1 MPHCAPP
8 PTKVPHYGRDD
19 THKYRLTRSVRR
31 SAGKAAG
38 PFQPVQ
44 CLRMSKE
51 DDRALNEFTGE
62 AEELLD
68 TLSHDLAELET
79 EGINVRPEVVNKI
92 FREVH
97 SLKGLAGMLGFS
109 EISELSHT
117 LEDMLDRLRMG
128 KIEIS
133 RDLIDL
139 LYDSVDSL
147 NRLVIAIRDPAISG
161 LVDITGLT
169 RRIHHVITSQPQK
182 AHVDPFAEL
191 TLDEQTK
198 KSLTEY
204 EEHRLVENVRI
215 RKHILAVEVR
225 FDFSDFDE
233 RLRELTELLS
243 RSGEVVSTLPAIDGS
258 GGSGIAFRLLY
269 GSMLDEAEVAAL
281 VPDGKVA
288 SLRRVEPAALEADA
302 AGMAADAPEEDLS
315 LRSISQTVRVDI
327 SKLDHVMNIVGELI
341 IEKTQL
347 DSLTRSLHQGEAVQQ
362 ARLTAHELTKIARN
376 LDRKLNELQK
386 SVIETRMVP
395 MGQIYAKLSRAVRKV
410 ARELNKEIELVLH
423 GEDTE
428 LDKVMVEELTDPLM
442 HIIRNALDH
451 GIESAE
457 GRAAVGKNPI
467 GRITLNAYQQ
477 GNSVVLDVTDDG
489 RGIDQELVRKAA
501 VKRNLIAQHD
511 PFDQQRAYEML
522 FTPGFSTAS
531 AVSEISGRGVGLDVV
546 KKNLQELKGTID
558 ILSVPG
564 VGSTFRIMLPITLA
578 IIQALIVR
586 AGGEQF
592 AIPLTS
598 VEESLRI
605 YSRDIYT
612 VERREVFALRDF
624 TVPLLRLADAFR
636 LSGHRA
642 DTPDTKWFVVVTR
655 SGEKVAGILVD
666 ALVRQQE
673 VVIKSIGERLKTIPG
688 IAGATEVGEGEIVL
702 VIDVGTLIESFGGR
716 AREMRAAVG
725 V

>member
-1 MPHCAPP
+1 
-8 PTKVPHYGRDD
+8 
-19 THKYRLTRSVRR
+19 
-31 SAGKAAG
+31 
-38 PFQPVQ
+38 
-44 CLRMSKE
+44 MSKE
-51 DDRALNEFTGE
+51 DDRARDEFTGE

-68 TLSHDLAELET
+68 TLSRDLVEFESQ
-79 EGINVRPEVVNKI
+79 GRDVRPEVINKI

-97 SLKGLAGMLGFS
+97 SLKGLAGMLGFG
-109 EISELSHT
+109 EISELAHS

-133 RDLIDL
+133 KDLIDL
-139 LYDSVDSL
+139 LYDAVDSL
-147 NRLVIAIRDPAISG
+147 NRLVISVHDPSVGG
-161 LVDITGLT
+161 LIDVTGLT
-169 RRIHHVITSQPQK
+169 RRIHQLVTNQP
-182 AHVDPFAEL
+182 AHEHGNPFEDL
-191 TLDEQTK
+191 TLDDQTR

-204 EEHRLVENVRI
+204 EEHRLQENVRA
-215 RKHILAVEVR
+215 RKQILAVEVR

-233 RLRELTELLS
+233 KLRALTELLS
-243 RSGEVVSTLPAIDGS
+243 ASGEVISTLPAIDS
-258 GGSGIAFRLLY
+258 TGGSGIAFRLLY
-269 GSMLDEAEVAAL
+269 GSMMGADAVSAL
-281 VPDGKVA
+281 VPEGKVT
-288 SLRRVEPAALEADA
+288 SLRKEEAPAMESEA
-302 AGMAADAPEEDLS
+302 EEEQS

-347 DSLTRSLHQGEAVQQ
+347 DTLTRSLHQGEALQQ

-395 MGQIYAKLSRAVRKV
+395 VGQIYAKLSRTVRKT
-410 ARELNKEIELVLH
+410 ARELNKEIELVLR

-451 GIESAE
+451 GIESAAE
-457 GRAAVGKNPI
+457 RVAKGKNPI
-467 GRITLNAYQQ
+467 GKVTLNAYQQ

-489 RGIDQELVRKAA
+489 RGIDPELVRKSA

-522 FTPGFSTAS
+522 FMPGFSTAA

-546 KKNLQELKGTID
+546 KKNLQELKGSID
-558 ILSVPG
+558 ILSVSG
-564 VGSTFRIMLPITLA
+564 EGTTFRIMLPITLA
-578 IIQALIVR
+578 IIQALVVR
-586 AGGEQF
+586 AAGEQF

-605 YSRDIYT
+605 YSRDIRT
-612 VERREVFALRDF
+612 VERREVFTLRDF
-624 TVPLLRLADAFR
+624 TLPLLRLADAFR
-636 LSGHRA
+636 LDGDREEG
-642 DTPDTKWFVVVTR
+642 PDTKWFVVVTR

-702 VIDVGTLIESFGGR
+702 VIDVGTLIDAFGGA
-716 AREMRAAVG
+716 AREMRAG
-725 V
+725 VLV

>member
-1 MPHCAPP
+1 MPP
-8 PTKVPHYGRDD
+8 G
-19 THKYRLTRSVRR
+19 
-31 SAGKAAG
+31 
-38 PFQPVQ
+38 
-44 CLRMSKE
+44 MSKE

-68 TLSHDLAELET
+68 TLSRDLVELEAQ
-79 EGINVRPEVVNKI
+79 GSGVRPEVINKI

-97 SLKGLAGMLGFS
+97 SLKGLAGMLGFA

-128 KIEIS
+128 KIAIN

-139 LYDSVDSL
+139 LYDAVDSL
-147 NRLVIAIRDPAISG
+147 NRLVISINDPAVSG
-161 LVDITGLT
+161 LVDLTDLT
-169 RRIHHVITSQPQK
+169 RRIHHVVSNQAQQ
-182 AHVDPFAEL
+182 AHEDPFADL

-204 EEHRLVENVRI
+204 EEHRLVENVRG

-233 RLRELTELLS
+233 KLRALTELLNQA
-243 RSGEVVSTLPAIDGS
+243 GEVISTLPAIDSS
-258 GGSGIAFRLLY
+258 GGAGIAFRLLY
-269 GSMLDEAEVAAL
+269 GSTMDVAAVAAL
-281 VPDGKVA
+281 VPEGTVV
-288 SLRRVEPAALEADA
+288 SLRTAELPGAVETSSEAA
-302 AGMAADAPEEDLS
+302 AGEVPEEDLS

-347 DSLTRSLHQGEAVQQ
+347 DALTRSLHQGEALQQ

-376 LDRKLNELQK
+376 FDRKLNELQK

-395 MGQIYAKLSRAVRKV
+395 VGQIYAKLSRTVRKV
-410 ARELNKEIELVLH
+410 ARELNKEIELVLR

-457 GRAAVGKNPI
+457 ERVRLGKNPI

-489 RGIDQELVRKAA
+489 RGVDPELVRKTAI
-501 VKRNLIAQHD
+501 KRNLIAQHD
-511 PFDQQRAYEML
+511 PFDQLRAYEML

-564 VGSTFRIMLPITLA
+564 EGSTFRIMLPITLA
-578 IIQALIVR
+578 IIQALVVR

-605 YSRDIYT
+605 YSRDIRS
-612 VERREVFALRDF
+612 VERREVFTLRDF
-624 TVPLLRLADAFR
+624 TLPLLRLADAFHLGVER
-636 LSGHRA
+636 
-642 DTPDTKWFVVVTR
+642 DETPDSKWFVVVTR

-666 ALVRQQE
+666 SLVRQQE

-702 VIDVGTLIESFGGR
+702 VIDVGTLIEQFGGK

-725 V
+725 WIS

>member
-1 MPHCAPP
+1 
-8 PTKVPHYGRDD
+8 
-19 THKYRLTRSVRR
+19 
-31 SAGKAAG
+31 
-38 PFQPVQ
+38 
-44 CLRMSKE
+44 MSKE
-51 DDRALNEFTGE
+51 DDRARDEFTGE

-68 TLSHDLAELET
+68 TLSRDLVELESQ
-79 EGINVRPEVVNKI
+79 GRNVRPEVINKI

-97 SLKGLAGMLGFS
+97 SLKGLAGMLGFG
-109 EISELSHT
+109 EISELSHS

-128 KIEIS
+128 KIEITK
-133 RDLIDL
+133 DLIDL
-139 LYDSVDSL
+139 LYDAVDSL
-147 NRLVIAIRDPAISG
+147 NRLVIGINDATMSG
-161 LVDITGLT
+161 LVDINGLT
-169 RRIHHVITSQPQK
+169 RRIHQLTTNQPRK
-182 AHVDPFAEL
+182 AHEDPFAEL

-204 EEHRLVENVRI
+204 EEHRLLENVRAG
-215 RKHILAVEVR
+215 KHILAVEVR
-225 FDFSDFDE
+225 FDFADFDQK
-233 RLRELTELLS
+233 LRALTETLGEA
-243 RSGEVVSTLPAIDGS
+243 GEVISTLPAIDSS
-258 GGSGIAFRLLY
+258 GGAGIAFRLLY
-269 GSMLDEAEVAAL
+269 GSTLHEAAVAAL
-281 VPDGKVA
+281 VPEGSVV
-288 SLRRVEPAALEADA
+288 SLRKAEALPALGAAEVTALE
-302 AGMAADAPEEDLS
+302 APEEDLS

-347 DSLTRSLHQGEAVQQ
+347 DSLTRSLHQGEALQQ

-395 MGQIYAKLSRAVRKV
+395 VGQIYSKLSRTVRKV
-410 ARELNKEIELVLH
+410 ARELNKEIELVLR

-428 LDKVMVEELTDPLM
+428 LDKVMVET
-442 HIIRNALDH
+442 
-451 GIESAE
+451 AE
-457 GRAAVGKNPI
+457 ERARKGKNPI
-467 GRITLNAYQQ
+467 GRVTLNAYQQ

-489 RGIDQELVRKAA
+489 RGIDPEIVRRSA

-511 PFDQQRAYEML
+511 PFDQQRAYETL

-546 KKNLQELKGTID
+546 KKNLQELKGSID

-564 VGSTFRIMLPITLA
+564 GGTTFRIMLPITLA

-586 AGGEQF
+586 SAGEQF

-605 YSRDIYT
+605 YSRDIRT
-612 VERREVFALRDF
+612 VERREVFTLRDF
-624 TVPLLRLADAFR
+624 TLPLLRLSDAFHLDSDR
-636 LSGHRA
+636 EE
-642 DTPDTKWFVVVTR
+642 TPDAKWFVVVTR

-702 VIDVGTLIESFGGR
+702 VIDVGTLIDSFGGK
-716 AREMRAAVG
+716 AREMRAEVL

>member
-1 MPHCAPP
+1 I
-8 PTKVPHYGRDD
+8 T
-19 THKYRLTRSVRR
+19 
-31 SAGKAAG
+31 
-38 PFQPVQ
+38 
-44 CLRMSKE
+44 
-51 DDRALNEFTGE
+51 
-62 AEELLD
+62 
-68 TLSHDLAELET
+68 
-79 EGINVRPEVVNKI
+79 
-92 FREVH
+92 
-97 SLKGLAGMLGFS
+97 
-109 EISELSHT
+109 
-117 LEDMLDRLRMG
+117 
-128 KIEIS
+128 

-139 LYDSVDSL
+139 LYDAVDSL
-147 NRLVIAIRDPAISG
+147 NRLVIAINDPAVA

-169 RRIHHVITSQPQK
+169 RRIHHVVTSQPQK
-182 AHVDPFAEL
+182 AQDDPFAEL

-204 EEHRLVENVRI
+204 EEHRLLENVRA
-215 RKHILAVEVR
+215 RKHILSVEVR

-233 RLRELTELLS
+233 KLRALTGTLS
-243 RSGEVVSTLPAIDGS
+243 QSGEVISTLPAIDSS

-269 GSMLDEAEVAAL
+269 GSTLDDAAVAAI

-288 SLRRVEPAALEADA
+288 SLRNAELPAATGA
-302 AGMAADAPEEDLS
+302 AGAVVAAGAPEEDLS

-347 DSLTRSLHQGEAVQQ
+347 DSLTRSLHQGEAPQQ

-395 MGQIYAKLSRAVRKV
+395 VGQIYSKLSRTVRKV
-410 ARELNKEIELVLH
+410 ARELNKEIELVLR

-457 GRAAVGKNPI
+457 ERARIGKNPI
-467 GRITLNAYQQ
+467 GRVTLNAYQQ

-489 RGIDQELVRKAA
+489 RGIDPELVRKAA

-511 PFDQQRAYEML
+511 PFDQQRTYEML

-564 VGSTFRIMLPITLA
+564 EGTTFRIMLPITLA
-578 IIQALIVR
+578 IIQALVVR

-605 YSRDIYT
+605 YSRDIRT
-612 VERREVFALRDF
+612 VERREVFTLRDF
-624 TVPLLRLADAFR
+624 TLPLLRLADAFH
-636 LSGHRA
+636 LAGHRGEA
-642 DTPDTKWFVVVTR
+642 PDTKWFVVVTR

-702 VIDVGTLIESFGGR
+702 VIDVGTLIDQFGGK
-716 AREMRAAVG
+716 AREARAAAWA
-725 V
+725 

>member
-1 MPHCAPP
+1 MPA
-8 PTKVPHYGRDD
+8 
-19 THKYRLTRSVRR
+19 
-31 SAGKAAG
+31 
-38 PFQPVQ
+38 
-44 CLRMSKE
+44 MSKE
-51 DDRALNEFTGE
+51 DDRARDEFTSE

-68 TLSHDLAELET
+68 TLSRDLVEFESQ
-79 EGINVRPEVVNKI
+79 GRDVRPEVINKI

-97 SLKGLAGMLGFS
+97 SLKGLAGMLGFG
-109 EISELSHT
+109 EISELAHS

-128 KIEIS
+128 KVEIS
-133 RDLIDL
+133 KELIDL
-139 LYDSVDSL
+139 LYDSIDSL
-147 NRLVIAIRDPAISG
+147 NRLVISINDPSVGSLID
-161 LVDITGLT
+161 VTGIT
-169 RRIHHVITSQPQK
+169 RRIHQLVTNQPAQ
-182 AHVDPFAEL
+182 VQENPFGEL
-191 TLDEQTK
+191 TLDEQTR

-204 EEHRLVENVRI
+204 EEHRLQENVRA
-215 RKHILAVEVR
+215 RKQILAVEVR

-233 RLRELTELLS
+233 KLRALTEVLS
-243 RSGEVVSTLPAIDGS
+243 ASGEVISTLPAIDSS

-269 GSMLDEAEVAAL
+269 GSTLDAAAVSAL
-281 VPDGKVA
+281 VPEGNVT
-288 SLRRVEPAALEADA
+288 SLRKAESPVIAEAEAD
-302 AGMAADAPEEDLS
+302 EEQS

-347 DSLTRSLHQGEAVQQ
+347 DSLTRSLHQGEALQQ

-395 MGQIYAKLSRAVRKV
+395 VGQIYAKLSRTVRKV
-410 ARELNKEIELVLH
+410 ARELNKEIELVLR

-451 GIESAE
+451 GIEPAE
-457 GRAAVGKNPI
+457 ERIAKGKNPV
-467 GRITLNAYQQ
+467 GKVTLNAYQQ

-489 RGIDQELVRKAA
+489 RGIDPEVVRKSA

-546 KKNLQELKGTID
+546 KKNLQELKGSID

-564 VGSTFRIMLPITLA
+564 EGTTFRIMLPITLA
-578 IIQALIVR
+578 IIQALVVR
-586 AGGEQF
+586 AAGEQF

-605 YSRDIYT
+605 YSRDIRT
-612 VERREVFALRDF
+612 VERREVFTLRDF
-624 TVPLLRLADAFR
+624 TLPLLRLADAFR
-636 LSGHRA
+636 LDGDREEG
-642 DTPDTKWFVVVTR
+642 PDTKWFVVVTR

-702 VIDVGTLIESFGGR
+702 VIDVGTLIDAFGGA
-716 AREMRAAVG
+716 AREMRAG
-725 V
+725 VLV